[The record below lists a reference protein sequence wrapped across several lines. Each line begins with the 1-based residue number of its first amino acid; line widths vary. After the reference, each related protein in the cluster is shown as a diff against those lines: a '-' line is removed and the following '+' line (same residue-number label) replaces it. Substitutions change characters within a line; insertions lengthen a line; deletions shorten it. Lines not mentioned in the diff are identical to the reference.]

1 MAKASRDEPRTPAER
16 GLLIDAGTFFGLRLP
31 SELGLSREPMF
42 EVAVRCT
49 AATAVRPCLRPKCL
63 ARRRRW
69 SLVRRGKCVPSRILN
84 ICYRYRCRPLGDLRA
99 WVGVLHCDAHMGRAT
114 RRFCGRIEND
124 SMREKSADR
133 RCLRACAVNANKR
146 LNFIVIVVQKS

>member
-1 MAKASRDEPRTPAER
+1 MTRTPAES

-31 SELGLSREPMF
+31 SELGLSRERIF

-49 AATAVRPCLRPKCL
+49 AATAVRPCVRPECL

-69 SLVRRGKCVPSRILN
+69 SLVRRGKCVTSPTIN
-84 ICYRYRCRPLGDLRA
+84 ICYRYHCRPLGDLRA

-114 RRFCGRIEND
+114 RRFCRRIEND
-124 SMREKSADR
+124 SMREKSAKP
-133 RCLRACAVNANKR
+133 LPTMGSAMNANKR
-146 LNFIVIVVQKS
+146 LNFVVIVVQKS